1 MKRVLNY
8 YTVIEV

>member
-8 YTVIEV
+8 YIVI